1 MKKFLLYLAL
11 FLFLAGFVFSCF
23 GYFGKNNKS
32 NLKFK
37 TAVVEKRDMKKTI
50 LATGTVKP
58 MVGAEVKVGARVSGK
73 VERLFVKVGDN
84 VQKNDIIAIVEHDD
98 IKARV
103 DQAKANLNAERARR
117 EAIEKETPKEIKKLQ
132 AKVEQGRANLDA
144 ENARLEAIEKET
156 PKEIKKLK
164 AKVDA
169 VFHKLKLAEAN
180 YKRDKSLLK
189 KGVVSAEKFDS
200 SLKELEVLNA
210 ELRSE
215 EANLVFRET
224 KFDNDLKLART
235 QVAQAIANINE
246 LETDVDYNKTRFK
259 NNLVLAKSKISQAAA
274 SLQEIKIDLSYATI
288 KSPISGVI
296 ASISTQEG
304 ETVASGLNSPT
315 FVNIIDL
322 KRLQITAFVDE
333 TDIGNVENGQ
343 ESEFTV
349 DTYPGAIFKGVV
361 KEIYPKAVIQENV
374 VNYEVIIDIPDSA
387 MMKLRPEMTTNVK
400 IVIGQRKDALVV
412 PKNAINRK
420 GNNSFVLVKKI
431 KSGNST
437 KKSHPIKNKVKIGW
451 RDEGFVEIRE
461 GLKLG
466 DEVLI
471 SDKNSSGFD
480 HSKIF
485 AGGGK

>member
-1 MKKFLLYLAL
+1 MKKILLYLAL

-84 VQKNDIIAIVEHDD
+84 VKKNDIIAIVEHDD

-117 EAIEKETPKEIKKLQ
+117 
-132 AKVEQGRANLDA
+132 
-144 ENARLEAIEKET
+144 EAIEKET

-215 EANLVFRET
+215 EANLVFTET

-246 LETDVDYNKTRFK
+246 LETDVDYNKTKFK
-259 NNLVLAKSKISQAAA
+259 NDLVLAKSKVSQAAA
-274 SLQEIKIDLSYATI
+274 NLQEIKIDLSYATI

-412 PKNAINRK
+412 PKNAINRN
-420 GNNSFVLVKKI
+420 GNNSFVLVKKS

-437 KKSHPIKNKVKIGW
+437 KKSHPIKKNIKIGW

-471 SDKNSSGFD
+471 SDKNSSGFG